1 MKPLND
7 NGAARQDNPVKTL
20 TKRATYFIAFNLLKV
35 LVVLAF
41 VGGCYAG

>member
-1 MKPLND
+1 MNSKR
-7 NGAARQDNPVKTL
+7 NGAASPQCRPVKTL
-20 TKRATYFIAFNLLKV
+20 TKRATYFIAFNLLKL